1 MIFAADKILCIYSIV
16 LFDGEKE
23 LLMALFGVDIAGR
36 VRNYKL
42 GKKKVLFPIFE
53 AVVNSIQAIEDRIRL
68 YDDIEK
74 GNIDI
79 SIKRNTVLNLEDH
92 ALGDISEITVKDN
105 GIGFNN
111 ENIESFLQSDSTYK
125 ESRGGKGVGRFCWL
139 KVFSNVHIESTYL
152 EGDELYRRVFDFN
165 LDIRDLDDKVTE
177 SSDPCG
183 TSVTLS
189 GIKKDYEKA
198 FPLDVY
204 QIVYALVNHCAVYFF
219 MPDCPDIYI
228 HDDRETIYLNQVFKD
243 LFSDHG
249 NEYKFEIKERTFC
262 LNSLQMP
269 IENSSKIEIDTT
281 NRVMLCANNRAVEDF
296 KIDKYLNGLGAI
308 IKRDHK
314 FYYLGILTSDY
325 LDEVVDANRLSFSF
339 PDSGSLFDID
349 NPSKND
355 IEDAII
361 ETVRKFLHSYEEQ
374 AQFDRKQLV
383 DDYISSEAPQYKP
396 VLKHLPNVI
405 ESIKFGSDQEMVE
418 DALYHGKRKLEK
430 DFKNKSDDLL
440 SSLEDGASSSDEYI
454 AEFKKQVDLF
464 IDINMS
470 SLAEYVAKRKA
481 VLNIFDRGLRILR
494 TNKYNKESF
503 LHELIFPLRKTSDDI
518 SYDAHN
524 LWLID
529 ERLTYATYLASDIS
543 LGKDADNKRP
553 DILALSGP
561 VLVADEEN
569 TGREFNSI
577 SIFELKRPMRDD
589 YSIQENPI
597 DQLLTYVE
605 KIQENKALDV
615 NGRPIRV
622 NDSTMIYLYAVCDV
636 TPSLKSLLRR
646 KDFNKMADG
655 LGWFNYYSSYNA
667 YIEILPFDKIVND
680 AKMRNRI
687 FFEKLGLE

>member
-1 MIFAADKILCIYSIV
+1 
-16 LFDGEKE
+16 
-23 LLMALFGVDIAGR
+23 MALFGVDIAGR

-42 GKKKVLFPIFE
+42 GKKQVLFPLFE
-53 AVVNSIQAIEDRIRL
+53 AVVNSIQAIEDRISQ
-68 YDDIEK
+68 DNDIEN

-79 SIKRNTVLNLEDH
+79 SLKRNP
-92 ALGDISEITVKDN
+92 ALDIDGDIQGNIVQITVRDN
-105 GIGFNN
+105 GVGFNQ
-111 ENIESFLQSDSTYK
+111 ENMDSFLQSDSTYK

-139 KVFSNVHIESTYL
+139 KVFSNVHIESTYR
-152 EGDELYRRVFDFN
+152 EGNERYRRVFDFN
-165 LDIRDLDDKVTE
+165 LDIQDLDDKVTE
-177 SSDPCG
+177 SSDSCG

-189 GIKKDYEKA
+189 GVKDDYEKA
-198 FPLDVY
+198 FPSDVY
-204 QIVYALVNHCAVYFF
+204 QIVYALVNHCAVYFL
-219 MPDCPDIYI
+219 MPDCPNIYI
-228 HDDRETIYLNQVFKD
+228 HDDGETIHLNKVFND
-243 LFSDHG
+243 LFSNHG
-249 NEYKFEIKERTFC
+249 NVDTFEIKEKVFY

-269 IENSSKIEIDTT
+269 IENSGKIDIDTT
-281 NRVMLCANNRAVEDF
+281 NRVMLCANNRSVEEF
-296 KIDKYLNGLGAI
+296 KIDKYLNGLGTI
-308 IKRDHK
+308 IKREHK

-339 PDSGSLFDID
+339 PDSESLFDKD
-349 NPSKND
+349 CPSKSN
-355 IEDAII
+355 IEDKII
-361 ETVRKFLHSYEEQ
+361 ETVRKFLNVYEEK
-374 AQFDRKQLV
+374 AQSDRKQLV
-383 DDYISSEAPQYKP
+383 DKYISSEAPQYKP

-405 ESIKFGSDQEMVE
+405 EDIKFGSSQEMVE
-418 DALYHGKRKLEK
+418 DALYHGKRELEK
-430 DFKNKSDDLL
+430 EFKNKSDDLL
-440 SSLEDGASSSDEYI
+440 NDYKDEVSSSDEYI
-454 AEFKKQVDLF
+454 AEFKKQVDLLV
-464 IDINMS
+464 DINMS

-503 LHELIFPLRKTSDDI
+503 LHELIFPLRKTSDDVG
-518 SYDAHN
+518 YDAHN

-529 ERLTYATYLASDIS
+529 ERLTYATYLASDVS
-543 LGKDADNKRP
+543 LGRDADNKRP
-553 DILALSGP
+553 DIMALSRP

-589 YSIQENPI
+589 YDIQDNPI

-636 TPSLKSLLRR
+636 TPSLTSILRR

-655 LGWFNYYSSYNA
+655 LGWFKYYTSYNA
-667 YIEILPFDKIVND
+667 YIEILPFDKIIND